1 MSDASSTLTV
11 RVESAFEAARQ
22 GDQNATA
29 LLLTQYRG
37 LIRRT
42 ISERLGQQL
51 VSTRD
56 LEDLEQDVAIRL
68 IKSLDKHEWRGRKA
82 FQQWLRL
89 LARGEVVDQ
98 IREVQALKRGGNAH
112 HSTAV
117 EESLPANKPGLE
129 TSADRQRQLDIL
141 QTQLDELPLNYA
153 QAIILSV
160 LGHTYPEIGLI
171 LDVTPEAAR
180 KLVSRGKEKLLVSSK
195 STP

>member
-1 MSDASSTLTV
+1 MSEASSTLTV

-56 LEDLEQDVAIRL
+56 LEDIEQDVAIRL
-68 IKSLDKHEWRGRKA
+68 MKSLDKHEWRGRKA

>member
-11 RVESAFEAARQ
+11 RVETAFEAARQ
-22 GDQNATA
+22 GDHNATA

-42 ISERLGQQL
+42 IAERLGQQL
-51 VSTRD
+51 AKTRD

-68 IKSLDKHEWRGRKA
+68 MKSLDKHEWRGRKA

-98 IREVQALKRGGNAH
+98 IREVQALKRGGDAP
-112 HSTAV
+112 HSSAL
-117 EESLPANKPGLE
+117 EESLPGNKPGLE
-129 TSADRQRQLDIL
+129 TSADRHRQLHGL
-141 QTQLDELPLNYA
+141 QAQLDALPLNYA

-160 LGHTYPEIGLI
+160 VGHTYPEIADI

-180 KLVSRGKEKLLVSSK
+180 KLVSRGKEKLLARSK
-195 STP
+195 DA